1 MLYLSNLLSVAI
13 AAQAALAAP
22 LESRTAYEVKEVHNV
37 PRKWSSKGR
46 ASPSHKLHMQIGLKQ
61 ANFEELD
68 RHLSEGEKSST
79 ESNRVKLMQI
89 VSDPDHPRY
98 GQHLQVEEI
107 HNLVAPSGETF
118 DLVHEWLLTNGI
130 RDFNYSPAKDWIN
143 IYVDVG
149 SAERLLDTEYS
160 IYEHEDGSSLV
171 RTPQWSLPKHLHN
184 LIDTIQPTNS
194 FMRSS
199 PQSTDCE
206 FLQPEQP
213 GG

>member
-1 MLYLSNLLSVAI
+1 
-13 AAQAALAAP
+13 
-22 LESRTAYEVKEVHNV
+22 
-37 PRKWSSKGR
+37 
-46 ASPSHKLHMQIGLKQ
+46 
-61 ANFEELD
+61 LD

-107 HNLVAPSGETF
+107 HNLVAPSGETL

-206 FLQPEQP
+206 FLQPEQL